1 MNTQKRMTL
10 TRLKKMKRD
19 GQKIVCLTAYDA
31 AMAHWVDQAG
41 VNVILVGD
49 TLGMVVQGHETTLP
63 VTLADMV
70 YHTQM
75 VQRGNKSAWCVADM
89 PFMSD
94 GSIDKAMEAAAALMK
109 QARANMVKL
118 EGASKRILSIV
129 EQLSELGVPVCGHI
143 GLLPQLVEK
152 NGYRRAGQDD
162 ASARVL
168 EEEAVALEQAGAEML
183 VLECVPSDT
192 AKRISENLNIP
203 VIGIGSGK
211 ESDGQVLVLNDILGT
226 SLGGAPRFAKNFLQ
240 DKNSIQ
246 EAIEQYAFDVR
257 NGHFPLES

>member
-1 MNTQKRMTL
+1 MTL
-10 TRLKKMKRD
+10 SFLKKMK
-19 GQKIVCLTAYDA
+19 GQNQKIVCLTAYDA
-31 AMAHWVDQAG
+31 SMAYWVDQAG
-41 VNVILVGD
+41 VDVILVGD
-49 TLGMVVQGHETTLP
+49 TLGMIVQGHGTTLP
-63 VTLADMV
+63 VTIDEMV

-75 VQRGNKSAWCVADM
+75 VQRGNQSAWCIADL

-94 GSIDKAMEAAAALMK
+94 SSIDKAMEAASILMK
-109 QARANMVKL
+109 QAYANMVKL
-118 EGASKRILSIV
+118 EGASQRVLSIV
-129 EQLSELGVPVCGHI
+129 EHLSEVGVPVCGHI

-162 ASARVL
+162 ASAKVL
-168 EEEAVALEQAGAEML
+168 EEEAVALEKAGAEML

-226 SLGGAPRFAKNFLQ
+226 SLGGAPKFAKNFLR
-240 DKNSIQ
+240 DKGSIQ
-246 EAIEQYAFDVR
+246 EAIAQYAFDVR
-257 NGHFPLES
+257 NGLFPLES